1 MTRVA
6 GYRQLRVPCC
16 GKAYIQPN
24 YLSMNFM
31 ADEHW
36 TDGWRSVSLM
46 PNDTGLRRCHCGH
59 FLLIWDAERLGLVEN
74 AEGLPFLPSPEMH
87 QLEHCLTSNPTS
99 AVEIAARTE
108 LWWNHNHAY
117 RQSYRIHRA
126 AEEQVTRQ
134 AWEAAHPDR
143 RTWGEKLRGKAAPQY
158 QRPRNTPLTI
168 PPFEPTNEQLQNMQR
183 LCMLLA
189 QQVSDFPYLQELTLA
204 ELYRQQ
210 SFWAQAQ
217 TCLDKIS
224 PEEQQHQPFRLIQQ
238 MLHAQ
243 IAAPIRYQA

>member
-16 GKAYIQPN
+16 GKVYIQPN

-36 TDGWRSVSLM
+36 TDGWRSVPLM

-59 FLLIWDAERLGLVEN
+59 FLLIWAAERLGLVEN

-117 RQSYRIHRA
+117 RKSYRIHRA
-126 AEEQVTRQ
+126 AEEQATRQ

-143 RTWGEKLRGKAAPQY
+143 RIWGTNSEAK
-158 QRPRNTPLTI
+158 QRPNTSGHAMHLSLFRHLSPQTNNCRTCKGCACCWRNRYLTS
-168 PPFEPTNEQLQNMQR
+168 L
-183 LCMLLA
+183 
-189 QQVSDFPYLQELTLA
+189 
-204 ELYRQQ
+204 LYR
-210 SFWAQAQ
+210 S
-217 TCLDKIS
+217 
-224 PEEQQHQPFRLIQQ
+224 
-238 MLHAQ
+238 
-243 IAAPIRYQA
+243 